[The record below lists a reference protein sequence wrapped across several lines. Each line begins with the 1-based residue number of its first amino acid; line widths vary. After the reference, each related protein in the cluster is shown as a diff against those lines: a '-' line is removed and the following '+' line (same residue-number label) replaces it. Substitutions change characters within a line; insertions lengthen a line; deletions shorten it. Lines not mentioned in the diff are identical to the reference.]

1 MVLQRKVRLLFLF
14 VIVLFIAG
22 CNILS
27 SEQSLLSAFEK
38 LIKYEKEF
46 HKQQKPLV
54 ELEKKEKEIYDR
66 IMSLGM
72 KQFPEILKL
81 SEEALEIIEK
91 REKRIKKE
99 YDSIQLAK
107 KQLEVVKTEISSLPD
122 QAVKENASRLAQLLE
137 KRYMT
142 YDELYNDYQQALQ
155 LEIDLY
161 RMFQNK
167 QLTLEQ
173 LEQQVI
179 KINSAYD
186 EIKKAN
192 EQFNRYTVEYNEAK
206 KALFNTLK

>member
-1 MVLQRKVRLLFLF
+1 VLQRKVRLWFMF

-22 CNILS
+22 CNILP
-27 SEQSLLSAFEK
+27 SEPSLLSALEK
-38 LIKYEKEF
+38 LAKYEEEF
-46 HKQQKPLV
+46 HEQQKPLV

-72 KQFPEILKL
+72 KQFGEILKL
-81 SEEALEIIEK
+81 SEQALEIIEK

-99 YDSIQLAK
+99 YESIQLAQ
-107 KQLEVVKTEISSLPD
+107 KQLEEVKKEISSLSD
-122 QAVKENASRLAQLLE
+122 QPIKEDASHLAQLLE

-142 YDELYNDYQQALQ
+142 YDELYNYYQQALQ
-155 LEIDLY
+155 LETDLY

-173 LEQQVI
+173 LEQQVV

-192 EQFNRYTVEYNEAK
+192 EQFNLYTVQYNEAK
-206 KALFNTLK
+206 KALINKLK